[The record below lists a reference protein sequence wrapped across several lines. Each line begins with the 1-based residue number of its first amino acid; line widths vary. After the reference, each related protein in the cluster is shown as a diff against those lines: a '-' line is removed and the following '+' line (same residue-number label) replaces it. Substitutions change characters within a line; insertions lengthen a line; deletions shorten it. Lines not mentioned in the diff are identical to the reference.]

1 MLRGAVGG
9 LADTG
14 EFVEEF
20 ALPSEDL
27 RDPLVDASLGE
38 EPMDLNGL
46 HLSHSGRPRDCLPLG
61 RRLSCGSQITTTDA
75 AWMLRP
81 TPPRM
86 KQALRAYES
95 SLAAWPCPVRRHAV
109 RRSVLVCPPASR
121 VRFTVLPGLAVLRG
135 RGVEE
140 RGPAHRCHVDL
151 DEAVRG
157 RREAEAD
164 MVGQG
169 DGSVGEEVP
178 GFDPRGEWA
187 VVDGVGVSRVVA
199 ASGDR
204 QRVYR
209 PCGSGQLGVGGGLLG
224 DVRKIDVGG
233 QDMLGESADPA
244 QVGPLGDE

>member
-86 KQALRAYES
+86 KQPYAPTNHRS
-95 SLAAWPCPVRRHAV
+95 QRGPVRSADMLFGVLSWCAPPRLAFGSPYCRVWLSCADAASRNAAPLIAVTLTSTRMSAAAV
-109 RRSVLVCPPASR
+109 RP
-121 VRFTVLPGLAVLRG
+121 
-135 RGVEE
+135 E
-140 RGPAHRCHVDL
+140 RTWS
-151 DEAVRG
+151 G
-157 RREAEAD
+157 RRTARFARR
-164 MVGQG
+164 
-169 DGSVGEEVP
+169 S
-178 GFDPRGEWA
+178 RG
-187 VVDGVGVSRVVA
+187 
-199 ASGDR
+199 
-204 QRVYR
+204 
-209 PCGSGQLGVGGGLLG
+209 
-224 DVRKIDVGG
+224 
-233 QDMLGESADPA
+233 
-244 QVGPLGDE
+244 